1 MMWAILIALSLLA
14 AALLA
19 FALWPW
25 ASKRQPQL
33 VYRGLVAVL
42 AAAVLAG
49 PSIAY
54 RLSQPAPATAPVDLS
69 AFPLPG
75 DGAAGTFVWDG
86 PLAAGA
92 TDGTDAAG
100 SPHQADMSL
109 DVMTSRL
116 AEKLK
121 GQPDNRDGWVLL
133 GRSYAALGNIDS
145 AKSVFAELVKKWPE
159 DVEVKIAYGEVL
171 MTAANGVV
179 TPQARELFAAA
190 AAAAPS
196 HPRAQYDLALADAQ
210 AGRHQAAYDRWLA
223 LLKGAPAD
231 ALWRQEVAARVRD
244 SAAKLGIKA
253 PDIAAAPAPAAP

>member
-1 MMWAILIALSLLA
+1 MMWAILIALSVLA

-25 ASKRQPQL
+25 ASKRQPQI

-49 PSIAY
+49 PGLAY
-54 RLSQPAPATAPVDLS
+54 RLSQPAPAPVDLS
-69 AFPLPG
+69 AFPLP
-75 DGAAGTFVWDG
+75 DGGAKDFAWDG

-92 TDGTDAAG
+92 EGAAD

-121 GQPDNRDGWVLL
+121 SQPDNRDGWVLL
-133 GRSYAALGNIDS
+133 GRSYAALGNIDG
-145 AKSVFAELVKKWPE
+145 AKAVFADVVKKWPD
-159 DVEVKIAYGEVL
+159 DVEVKVAYGEML
-171 MTAANGVV
+171 MTAANGNI
-179 TPQARELFAAA
+179 TPEARALFAAA
-190 AAAAPS
+190 VAADPK

-223 LLKGAPAD
+223 LLDGAPAD
-231 ALWRQEVAARVRD
+231 APWRQEVAARVRD
-244 SAAKLGIKA
+244 SAAKLGVKA
-253 PDIAAAPAPAAP
+253 PDSAAAPPPLPQ

>member
-1 MMWAILIALSLLA
+1 MIWAILIALSVLA

-19 FALWPW
+19 YALWPW
-25 ASKRQPQL
+25 ASKRQPQI

-49 PSIAY
+49 PGLAY
-54 RLSQPAPATAPVDLS
+54 RLSQPASAPVDLS
-69 AFPLPG
+69 AFPLPN

-92 TDGTDAAG
+92 EGATG

-109 DVMTSRL
+109 DVMTARL

-121 GQPDNRDGWVLL
+121 SQPDNRDGWVLL
-133 GRSYAALGNIDS
+133 GRSYAALGNIDG
-145 AKSVFAELVKKWPE
+145 AKAVFADVVKKWPD
-159 DVEVKIAYGEVL
+159 DVEVKVAYGEML
-171 MTAANGVV
+171 MTAAGGAIA
-179 TPQARELFAAA
+179 PEARALFAAA
-190 AAAAPS
+190 VAADPK

-210 AGRHQAAYDRWLA
+210 AGHHQAAYERWLA
-223 LLKGAPAD
+223 LLQGAPAD
-231 ALWRQEVAARVRD
+231 APWRQEVAARVRD

-253 PDIAAAPAPAAP
+253 PDVAAAPALAAP